1 MSSTN
6 ETSDNTTIYSKIP
19 QIDIQENEYEAN
31 NRKKPKKFQIDVIKQ
46 RYPFCIVWTPI
57 PCISWILPCIGH
69 AGICNSDGVIHD
81 FAAPY
86 YVSVDNM
93 AFGNPTKAVLLQL
106 TQKEFAEYDKALELG
121 RKNYHKM
128 DYDFFTNNCHSFI
141 ADVLNK
147 LKYKGK
153 DNYNMVDIWW
163 ILCTKSKYLSW
174 MDLIKTYFGFL
185 IIMSFFYMI
194 FHLLK

>member
-6 ETSDNTTIYSKIP
+6 ESSDNSVNYSKIP
-19 QIDIQENEYEAN
+19 QIDIQENEYETN
-31 NRKKPKKFQIDVIKQ
+31 NKKKPRKFQIDVIKQ

-57 PCISWILPCIGH
+57 PCISWLLPCIGH

-81 FAAPY
+81 FAGPY
-86 YVSVDNM
+86 YVSIDDM
-93 AFGNPTKAVLLQL
+93 AFGNPTKTVLLQL
-106 TQKEFAEYDKALELG
+106 TQKEFNEYDKALELG
-121 RKNYHKM
+121 RKNYLKK
-128 DYDFFTNNCHSFI
+128 DYNFFTNNCHSFI

-163 ILCTKSKYLSW
+163 MLCTKSKYLSW
-174 MDLIKTYFGFL
+174 MDLLKSYYGFIIILSFIYL
-185 IIMSFFYMI
+185 IS
-194 FHLLK
+194 HLVK